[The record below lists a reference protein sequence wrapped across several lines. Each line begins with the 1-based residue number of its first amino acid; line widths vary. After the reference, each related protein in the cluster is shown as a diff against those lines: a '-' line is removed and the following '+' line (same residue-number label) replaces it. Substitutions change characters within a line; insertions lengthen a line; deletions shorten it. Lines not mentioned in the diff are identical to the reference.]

1 MRDFK
6 TYLIIAS
13 LLLVTYVVVQ
23 YNKPAPVSWQPTL
36 YYGDKI
42 PFGTYVFYHQLN
54 NLFPQAKVINT
65 NKSLYSLFSNNL
77 PPGNYIIVAKRIKI
91 TKTDFDALIKY
102 VKAGNTVFITAFDW
116 GGYWG
121 EGLKLESGTEGT
133 AKNTFLNFTNPQLK
147 KEDYY
152 RFDKEI
158 SRQYFSQ
165 FDTTRA
171 TVISKNS
178 AGNANYLSYKFNK
191 GTLLLCANPA
201 LFSNYSLL
209 TTQGAEYAERALSY
223 LPIKQNLYWDE
234 YQNHDTEGNNSPMRV
249 FLNNPSLQWAYYLSL
264 FLLFIYIIFE
274 VKRRQRIIPVIE
286 PLKNSTIDFVNVV
299 GRVYYEKRDNTNI
312 AIKKILYLLSHL
324 REKYQLKT
332 NKLDNEFI
340 NNLAA
345 KTGITIPFARELIDY
360 INYLG
365 QQTKVTDHE
374 LIVFNQ
380 LIEKFYSQS

>member
-6 TYLIIAS
+6 IYLIIAS
-13 LLLVTYVVVQ
+13 LLLVAYVVLQ

-54 NLFPQAKVINT
+54 NIFPQAKIINT
-65 NKSLYSLFSNNL
+65 NKSLYSLFGNNL

-133 AKNTFLNFTNPQLK
+133 EKNTFLNFTNPQLK
-147 KEDYY
+147 QEDYY
-152 RFDKEI
+152 RFDKDV

-191 GTLLLCANPA
+191 GTLVLCANPE

-209 TTQGAEYAERALSY
+209 TPQGAEYAERALSY
-223 LPIKQNLYWDE
+223 LPIKQNIYWDG
-234 YQNHDTEGNNSPMRV
+234 YQNHDIEDDQSPMRV
-249 FLNNPSLQWAYYLSL
+249 FLNNSSLQWAYYLSL
-264 FLLFIYIIFE
+264 FLLFIYIFFE
-274 VKRRQRIIPVIE
+274 VKRRQRVIPVID

-324 REKYQLKT
+324 REQYQLKT

-340 NNLAA
+340 DNLAN
-345 KTGITIPFARELIDY
+345 KTGITQSFARELVDYVHYIDK
-360 INYLG
+360 
-365 QQTKVTDHE
+365 QPTVTDHE
-374 LIVFNQ
+374 LIVLNQ